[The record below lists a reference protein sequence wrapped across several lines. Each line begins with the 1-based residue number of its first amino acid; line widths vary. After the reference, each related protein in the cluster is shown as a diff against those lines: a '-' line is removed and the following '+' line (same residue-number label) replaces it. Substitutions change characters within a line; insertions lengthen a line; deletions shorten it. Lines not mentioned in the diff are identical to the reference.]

1 MLNGAERPP
10 METCYG
16 GRGFQSHQ
24 GPGFFF
30 LFYRVPNAQKA
41 LFGIFLYITS
51 TLIPLQ
57 LYTFRLMIAI
67 GFDTYITTD
76 NLTTVSKSFTVI
88 NGLTIAASGQTA
100 RFINLELLCVCVY
113 VCIYVCTCICMYVF
127 VCVYLRTYVCV
138 CMNICTYMSTGVC
151 V

>member
-57 LYTFRLMIAI
+57 LYTFRVMIAI

-100 RFINLELLCVCVY
+100 RFINLELLCVCVCVCMY
-113 VCIYVCTCICMYVF
+113 LCIYVCMYVF
-127 VCVYLRTYVCV
+127 MYVRVYVCMCLCVCTYVHMYV
-138 CMNICTYMSTGVC
+138 YV
-151 V
+151 